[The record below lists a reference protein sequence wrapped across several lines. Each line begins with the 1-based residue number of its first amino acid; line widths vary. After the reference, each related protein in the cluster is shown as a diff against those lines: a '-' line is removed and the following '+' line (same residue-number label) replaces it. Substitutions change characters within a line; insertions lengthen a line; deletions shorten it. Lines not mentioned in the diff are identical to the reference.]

1 MSRNRPSVQRKPA
14 SDTEASVVRPAGFEP
29 ATFGFVVRRSIQLSY
44 GRAQPFRKSWRRG
57 RDSNPGPGSTPG
69 NRLAGGCLRPTR
81 PPLRA
86 QRYIFPAGQTFVNSA
101 GEWRRGGD
109 SNPRGLA
116 PIPVFKTGA
125 FNRSATPPPSRRHAP
140 PGDRT
145 PSIASGAR
153 IPGAGGGVAGQA
165 VRVSSADRNLLATAH
180 RRAPRG
186 RAAPGGPPEPL
197 AIAPARPLAAPGSC
211 DGQHQGNSSGHAA
224 TRRPC
229 HVGPSRT
236 NAHSGFRRTS
246 RSAAQT
252 AWKVGTS
259 ASLHSKYVRKS

>member
-101 GEWRRGGD
+101 GEWRRGRD

-116 PIPVFKTGA
+116 PIPVFKSRFGCHPRRSPPTNPKSFLPIGYYA
-125 FNRSATPPPSRRHAP
+125 FGSVWGSSAGVPAQNPHTRAPS
-140 PGDRT
+140 GDR
-145 PSIASGAR
+145 R
-153 IPGAGGGVAGQA
+153 Q
-165 VRVSSADRNLLATAH
+165 
-180 RRAPRG
+180 RG
-186 RAAPGGPPEPL
+186 
-197 AIAPARPLAAPGSC
+197 
-211 DGQHQGNSSGHAA
+211 D
-224 TRRPC
+224 RRP
-229 HVGPSRT
+229 
-236 NAHSGFRRTS
+236 
-246 RSAAQT
+246 
-252 AWKVGTS
+252 
-259 ASLHSKYVRKS
+259 